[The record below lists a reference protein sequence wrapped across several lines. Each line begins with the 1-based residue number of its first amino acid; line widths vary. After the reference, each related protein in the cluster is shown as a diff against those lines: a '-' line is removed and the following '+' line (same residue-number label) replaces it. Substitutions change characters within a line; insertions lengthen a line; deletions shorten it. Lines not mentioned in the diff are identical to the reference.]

1 MRSYQYLA
9 GVGANFGIISI
20 GMHYG
25 WSSIALPN
33 LMNGTETDFTITAG
47 DASWLASLVS
57 LGSLLGDLITFFTLD
72 VIGRRFLILGS
83 ALPLSLSWLLVAHA
97 QSPAFL
103 YIGRLLGGLADGI
116 AFSSVPP
123 YLTEISDPEIRGCL
137 GSSYPITLQF
147 GMFLMNLFELLFS
160 MKLSA
165 YLAFLVGIPTILIML
180 CVPDSPYFYLLKGK
194 EKAATKSLQK
204 FTGRQDVTKDLER
217 ITEGLQEEGG
227 AHLNFSKAL
236 FTPLALRTLLI
247 SAGLIIV
254 QQANGSLAVICYTS
268 SVFEESK
275 DFLDPEI
282 SNLIFYGV
290 FAIFAFISVFFVDTC
305 GRKVLILLS
314 LGTSTVMLFVTGT
327 YIYIKTETSIDVEGM
342 GYIQLISVLLY
353 AVSES
358 IGLIFIP
365 LLVVS
370 EILPINVKAVGML
383 LTNVSFS
390 FSATGIIKFFSWSSN
405 AYGMYVPFFTF
416 TLCSILGIIF
426 VIYLVPETKGKTLEE
441 IHRTMIKSHHQKEK
455 SDTILTNGR
464 ST

>member
-103 YIGRLLGGLADGI
+103 YIGRLLGGMADGI
-116 AFSSVPP
+116 AFNSVPP
-123 YLTEISDPEIRGCL
+123 YLTEISDPEVRGCL
-137 GSSYPITLQF
+137 GASYQITLQL
-147 GMFLMNLFELLFS
+147 GMLLMNLFQLLFS
-160 MKLSA
+160 VKLSA
-165 YLAFLVGIPTILIML
+165 YLAFLTVIPTILIMMFL
-180 CVPDSPYFYLLKGK
+180 PDSPYFYLLKGK
-194 EKAATKSLQK
+194 EEAATKSLQK
-204 FTGRQDVTKDLER
+204 FTGRQDVSKDLER

-236 FTPLALRTLLI
+236 LTPLALKALLI
-247 SAGLIIV
+247 SAGLMIT
-254 QQANGSLAVICYTS
+254 QQASGQLAVISYTS
-268 SVFEESK
+268 SVFQESR
-275 DFLDPEI
+275 DLLDPQI
-282 SNLIFYGV
+282 SNLIFYCV
-290 FAIFAFISVFFVDTC
+290 LAIFTAICVFFVDIC
-305 GRKVLILLS
+305 GRKFLTLLS

-327 YIYIKTETSIDVEGM
+327 YIYIKAETSIDVEGM
-342 GYIQLISVLLY
+342 GYIELISVLLY

-358 IGLIFIP
+358 TGLIFIP
-365 LLVVS
+365 LLVAS

-383 LTNVSFS
+383 LTNLCFS
-390 FSATGIIKFFSWSSN
+390 FSATCFIKFFSWSSH

-441 IHRTMIKSHHQKEK
+441 IHRTMIKSYHQKEK
-455 SDTILTNGR
+455 SATM
-464 ST
+464 